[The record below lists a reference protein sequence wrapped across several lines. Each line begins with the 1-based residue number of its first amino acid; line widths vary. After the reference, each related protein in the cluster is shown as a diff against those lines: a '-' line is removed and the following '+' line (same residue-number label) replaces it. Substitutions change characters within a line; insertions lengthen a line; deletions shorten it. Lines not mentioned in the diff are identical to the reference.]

1 MAELTKS
8 LYVSTGS
15 IQLLQWTDS
24 EQRVFESLKKAFIS
38 APALTSPS
46 PDISKFFNLY
56 VSENQSITKISQILG
71 PWKRPMSYLSKRLDI
86 VSKS

>member
-38 APALTSPS
+38 APTLTSPS

-56 VSENQSITKISQILG
+56 VSENQSITNAQILG